1 MTQHR
6 GAARSTARFRP
17 AHIVGLFLFY
27 SVLTFAVIAFVFFFL
42 FTGLEFRLAI
52 PITLAIGLIATVVHV
67 KAGRRTRVDTLVDKG
82 P

>member
-6 GAARSTARFRP
+6 GGARRAARFRP

-27 SVLTFAVIAFVFFFL
+27 SVLTFAVIAFAFFFL
-42 FTGLEFRLAI
+42 FTGLEFRLVI
-52 PITLAIGLIATVVHV
+52 PVALVIGAIATVVHV
-67 KAGRRTRVDTLVDKG
+67 KAGRRTRVDTLVDRG